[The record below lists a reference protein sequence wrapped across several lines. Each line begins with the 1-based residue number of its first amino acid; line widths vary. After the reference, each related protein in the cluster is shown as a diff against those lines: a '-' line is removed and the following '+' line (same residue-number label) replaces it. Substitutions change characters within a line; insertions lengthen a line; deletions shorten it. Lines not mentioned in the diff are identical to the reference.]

1 MTKHIGK
8 KIVVFEDDLEKE
20 NVKENGL

>member
-8 KIVVFEDDLEKE
+8 KVVVFEDDLEKE